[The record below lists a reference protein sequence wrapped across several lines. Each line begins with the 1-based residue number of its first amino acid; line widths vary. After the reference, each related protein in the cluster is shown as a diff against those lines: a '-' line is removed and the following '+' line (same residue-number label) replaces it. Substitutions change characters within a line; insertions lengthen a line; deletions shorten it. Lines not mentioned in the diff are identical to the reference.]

1 MLDHVAYLHP
11 QPVLLLQLLQR
22 AVVFPSQT
30 LEQRAVVSALPL
42 EPPRR
47 LVRRV
52 PFRHRHLQLERLLGQ
67 RELHIVHLFSLFLL
81 PFAQQRRREERP
93 SKVCALVVCDTFPVL
108 CPRRR
113 HRRLPPRQHELRVE
127 HLVTL
132 RPRIR
137 RSPSPHRQAQHL
149 ELAHTESP
157 RGSLRLIVK
166 VFFTNH
172 TPLRSLP
179 GPL

>member
-67 RELHIVHLFSLFLL
+67 RELHVVHLPASFLL

-93 SKVCALVVCDTFPVL
+93 SKVSALVVCDTFPVL
-108 CPRRR
+108 RPRRR

-157 RGSLRLIVK
+157 SGSLRLIVK
-166 VFFTNH
+166 VFLTNH
-172 TPLRSLP
+172 TPLRSLR
-179 GPL
+179 L